1 VGLLYFFVN
10 AMLFNLRK
18 RTFEGGIHVEDYK
31 ELTDSQPIEVLN
43 PGEKVVIPLHQHFG
57 APAEPLVKKGD
68 EVKVGQ
74 KIGEGKAR
82 FSAHVHSSVSGRVK
96 AIDYYNHPSGQFALS
111 VIIEN
116 DGEYTPFEEEKEIK
130 DPFSLSPEQIIEKV
144 KEAGIVG
151 MGGAAFPTFIKLNP
165 PPDKPIDTIIINGC
179 ECEPFLNA
187 DNRLMIEHPEDILR
201 GAVLIKIAT
210 GAERIIIGIEDNKS
224 DAIKI
229 MESHAKDFPFTEVIP
244 LKTKYPQGAEKNL
257 IYALLKR
264 QVPAGGL
271 PFDVGVV
278 VQNVATAKA
287 IWEALSKGK
296 PLYERVVTVTG
307 QGIKEPKNLL
317 VRVGTLLKE
326 LIDFCGGLKE
336 DTKMIVMGGPMMG
349 VAQWSLD
356 VPVIK
361 ATSGIIALTYIP
373 KDHEQPCIRC
383 GRCAEHCPMGLIP
396 NQLMRLTKFGEIEE
410 ADKWGILNCVEC
422 GCCGFVCPAN
432 IPLVHWIRT
441 GKNKVSLL
449 RKQK

>member
-1 VGLLYFFVN
+1 MWN
-10 AMLFNLRK
+10 NLRK
-18 RTFEGGIHVEDYK
+18 RSFRGGIHVEDHK
-31 ELTDSQPIEVLN
+31 EQTESQPIEILN

-57 APAEPLVKKGD
+57 TPAEPLVKKGD

-82 FSAHVHSSVSGRVK
+82 FSAHVHSSVSGIVK
-96 AIDYYNHPSGQFALS
+96 AVDYYNHPSGQFVLS

-116 DGEYTPFEEEKEIK
+116 DGEYAPFEESKEIR
-130 DPFSLSPEQIIEKV
+130 DPFSLSPQQIIEKV
-144 KEAGIVG
+144 REAGIVG
-151 MGGAAFPTFIKLNP
+151 MGGAAFPTAIKLNP

-187 DNRLMIEHPEDILR
+187 DNRLMIEYPGDILK
-201 GAVLIKIAT
+201 GAQLIKIAT
-210 GAERIIIGIEDNKS
+210 GAKKIIIGIEDNKP

-229 MESHAKDFPFTEVIP
+229 MEAHSKSFPFTEVIP

-257 IYALLKR
+257 IFALLRRK
-264 QVPAGGL
+264 VPAGGL

-287 IWEALSKGK
+287 IWEAVSRGK

-307 QGIKEPKNLL
+307 PGIVNPKNIL
-317 VRVGTLLKE
+317 VRIGTLIQE
-326 LIDFCGGLKE
+326 LIDFCDGLKE
-336 DTKMIVMGGPMMG
+336 DTKMIIIGGPMMG

-361 ATSGIIALTYIP
+361 ATSGIIALTSIP
-373 KDHEQPCIRC
+373 PDEERPCIRC
-383 GRCAEHCPMGLIP
+383 GRCSEHCPMGLVP
-396 NQLMRLTKFGEIEE
+396 TQLMRLTKFGKLIE

-422 GCCGFVCPAN
+422 GCCEFVCPAN

-441 GKNKVSLL
+441 GKSKVTLL
-449 RKQK
+449 KKQK

>member
-1 VGLLYFFVN
+1 
-10 AMLFNLRK
+10 
-18 RTFEGGIHVEDYK
+18 
-31 ELTDSQPIEVLN
+31 
-43 PGEKVVIPLHQHFG
+43 
-57 APAEPLVKKGD
+57 
-68 EVKVGQ
+68 
-74 KIGEGKAR
+74 
-82 FSAHVHSSVSGRVK
+82 
-96 AIDYYNHPSGQFALS
+96 
-111 VIIEN
+111 
-116 DGEYTPFEEEKEIK
+116 
-130 DPFSLSPEQIIEKV
+130 
-144 KEAGIVG
+144 
-151 MGGAAFPTFIKLNP
+151 
-165 PPDKPIDTIIINGC
+165 
-179 ECEPFLNA
+179 
-187 DNRLMIEHPEDILR
+187 
-201 GAVLIKIAT
+201 
-210 GAERIIIGIEDNKS
+210 
-224 DAIKI
+224 
-229 MESHAKDFPFTEVIP
+229 
-244 LKTKYPQGAEKNL
+244 
-257 IYALLKR
+257 
-264 QVPAGGL
+264 
-271 PFDVGVV
+271 
-278 VQNVATAKA
+278 
-287 IWEALSKGK
+287 LSKGK